1 MRECNNR
8 VHDMRSSEMAIPLM
22 AQPLLGQGPAPGA
35 PPRPG
40 PGLSAIEIEVDDDT
54 GKVTIRDKSRAAAP
68 AKGESFDD
76 NLAERLEEGALGSIA
91 ETLLRGIEADER
103 SRKEMLEHYTRGMDL
118 LGLTLEG
125 DAAGQGGKSIS
136 RIRHPILLWACVRF
150 QAGARNELLP
160 AAGPVKAR
168 IDGEDTPARQELAKD
183 FERDFNHYLTVTA
196 SEYYPDTDRGLFY
209 LAYGGTLFKKVYHC
223 PLRERPVSECVYMPD
238 LIVSNDATD
247 LANAQRVTH
256 RFEMA
261 QNTVRRLQQEGFY
274 LDAALVQPTEAAVDP
289 ARQKEAQIAGVLAQR
304 EQQEDRQHTIYECY
318 AALDL
323 GAHGLAEAEAER
335 PAYAGGSA
343 PASAGRPLPYRVSIE
358 RDSRKVLEIRRNWK
372 AGDPAKKPRKRFV
385 KYGLVPGFGFYDYGY
400 LHLIGNHTKA
410 LTALWRLVIDAGMF
424 STFPGGLRLKGSRTS
439 TNEFRPGP
447 GEFPEIDAAG
457 VEDIRKLIMAMP
469 YKDPSPV
476 ILQMIEMLMKDAAQI
491 AGTVELEL
499 GEGRTNMPVG
509 TILSMIEQQT
519 QVMSAVHKRNHA
531 SQQEELLLLKELF
544 AEDPTA
550 LMRFNPDPARGWQE
564 AAEFAD
570 LALVPASDPNVPA
583 QIHRIMQSTVL
594 WMMGTQAPQLFNQQ
608 EVVRRI
614 LRTINIGDI
623 EGLMAPARA
632 QAGPPVDPKAA
643 AAAAELP
650 LKQTKLMLAQ
660 QELIQDR
667 AENQREAAAQA
678 IEMQQRQQDRSLK
691 AVIATAKLAQT
702 PDALAAARACAA
714 GYPVVGAGVGTVPQF
729 QTGGGAPDTS
739 AASPSDQATTSP
751 EQATSDTASDG
762 GFEETS
768 QPVDTLR
775 RPSGDLVLNPL
786 TGMPL
791 IMPRG
796 VSLQDNI
803 ATGRAMK
810 ENYTKAVNSVDE
822 SQGESDVNSQMAAEF
837 ARAMQMYAQF
847 AAGKPMDYQ
856 RTSGYFNDLYTPFSS
871 YNFGAVAR
879 AAGYSQEEA
888 LRAAGLYNWLRST
901 GDKSGIYG
909 NNPKNVPLIKQ
920 GWEQQPEFVQ
930 GSQGN

>member
-1 MRECNNR
+1 MP
-8 VHDMRSSEMAIPLM
+8 IPLI
-22 AQPLLGQGPAPGA
+22 APPQPLLGQGAALGPAP
-35 PPRPG
+35 RPS
-40 PGLSAIEIEVDDDT
+40 PAMSAVEIEVDDAT
-54 GKVTIRDKSRAAAP
+54 GKVTVRDRSKPAPP
-68 AKGESFDD
+68 AKAESFDD
-76 NLAERLEEGALGSIA
+76 NLAEKLDDSALGAVA
-91 ETLLRGIEADER
+91 ELLLRGIEADER
-103 SRKEMLEHYTRGMDL
+103 SRKEMLDQYSRGMDL
-118 LGLTLEG
+118 LGLKLEG
-125 DAAGQGGKSIS
+125 DAAGFAAGQGGKNIS

-150 QAGARNELLP
+150 QSGARNELLP

-168 IDGEDTPARQELAKD
+168 IDGDDTGARQELAKD

-209 LAYGGTLFKKVYHC
+209 LGYGGTLFKKVYHC

-247 LANAQRVTH
+247 LMNAQRVTH

-274 LDAALVQPTEAAVDP
+274 LDVALAPPTENTIDP
-289 ARQKEAQIAGVLAQR
+289 AKQKAAQIAGVQPQR

-318 AALDL
+318 AELDL
-323 GAHGLAEAEAER
+323 APHGVTEPGARDGH
-335 PAYAGGSA
+335 
-343 PASAGRPLPYRVSIE
+343 PLPYRVSID
-358 RDSRKVLEIRRNWK
+358 RDSRKILEIRRNWK
-372 AGDPAKKPRKRFV
+372 SSDPGCKRRKRFV
-385 KYGLVPGFGFYDYGY
+385 KYGLIPGFGFYDYGF

-424 STFPGGLRLKGSRTS
+424 STFPGGLRLKGSRAS

-469 YKDPSPV
+469 YKEPSAV
-476 ILQMIEMLMKDAAQI
+476 ILQMIDMLMKDAAQI

-550 LMRFNPDPARGWQE
+550 LSRLNPDPARQWE
-564 AAEFAD
+564 AAAEFAD

-623 EGLMAPARA
+623 DSLLNATPAP
-632 QAGPPVDPKAA
+632 PPVGPVEAKAA

-650 LKQTKLMLAQ
+650 LKQQKLALSQ
-660 QELIQDR
+660 QELLQQQ

-678 IEMQQRQQDRSLK
+678 IEMQQRQQDRALK
-691 AVIATAKLAQT
+691 AAIESAKLAH
-702 PDALAAARACAA
+702 AREKLAAGEAGAA
-714 GYPVVGAGVGTVPQF
+714 GTSVEDADAVPLRQD
-729 QTGGGAPDTS
+729 GGGAPDVPTTQPPDLGTAGS
-739 AASPSDQATTSP
+739 EQQPSDSV
-751 EQATSDTASDG
+751 SNG
-762 GFEETS
+762 GSEEIS

-775 RPSGDLVLNPL
+775 LPGGAPVLNPL

-791 IMPRG
+791 ITPPN
-796 VSLQDNI
+796 VSLRDNVAVGQRI
-803 ATGRAMK
+803 LEDYGAATSSLDTG
-810 ENYTKAVNSVDE
+810 DE
-822 SQGESDVNSQMAAEF
+822 AAHLRGWRDAEL
-837 ARAMQMYAQF
+837 ARALKMQSLFQS
-847 AAGKPMDYQ
+847 GSRMDYQ
-856 RTSGYFNDLYTPFSS
+856 RTNGYFNDTFTPFSS
-871 YNFGAVAR
+871 YNYGAVAR
-879 AAGYSQEEA
+879 AAGYSLDQT
-888 LRAAGLYNWLRST
+888 LVAAGLYNRSST

-909 NNPKNVPLIKQ
+909 NNPKNVPLITQ
-920 GWEQQPEFVQ
+920 GWEQQPEFMK
-930 GSQGN
+930 NDAAK